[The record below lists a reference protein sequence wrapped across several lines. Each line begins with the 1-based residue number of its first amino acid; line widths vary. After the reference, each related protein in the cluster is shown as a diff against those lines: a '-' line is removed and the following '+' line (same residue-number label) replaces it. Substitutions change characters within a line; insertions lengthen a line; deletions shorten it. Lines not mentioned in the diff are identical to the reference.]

1 MKKNQVNESKNK
13 EVNFLGM
20 DVLSFILTVVEADSY
35 QMTRDLIQFF
45 TWYTKEVIDLMLMFV
60 RLFTPQNVWTLFIYF
75 YLSKTRKA
83 EDGGPRWLQK
93 TDV

>member
-75 YLSKTRKA
+75 YISKTRKA